1 MTTPQESRERYLD
14 SIFTLD
20 EVIYLQSL
28 GLYDRYVT
36 GEIDIDEI
44 YKQLR
49 EGGI

>member
-20 EVIYLQSL
+20 EVIYLQSI
-28 GLYDRYVT
+28 GLYERYVK

-49 EGGI
+49 EEGI

>member
-36 GEIDIDEI
+36 GEIDIGEI

-49 EGGI
+49 EEGI

>member
-20 EVIYLQSL
+20 EVIYLQSI
-28 GLYDRYVT
+28 GLYDRYVS
-36 GEIDIDEI
+36 GEIGIDEV

-49 EGGI
+49 EEGI

>member
-44 YKQLR
+44 YKQLKDQ
-49 EGGI
+49 GV

>member
-1 MTTPQESRERYLD
+1 MTPQESRERYIE

-20 EVIYLQSL
+20 EVIYLQFL
-28 GLYDRYVT
+28 GLYDQYVT

-49 EGGI
+49 EQGI